1 MCIVH
6 INSSVWYS
14 VFVVVHIHVH
24 FLFVLCVLSV
34 MFFNSS
40 WYVKYFWYDDD
51 DDDEIVYRSMG
62 LRKQGTK

>member
-1 MCIVH
+1 MDWDHRPHWAQYDVIMCIVH

-24 FLFVLCVLSV
+24 VLFVLCVLSV

-40 WYVKYFWYDDD
+40 WYVMMMMMK
-51 DDDEIVYRSMG
+51 
-62 LRKQGTK
+62 